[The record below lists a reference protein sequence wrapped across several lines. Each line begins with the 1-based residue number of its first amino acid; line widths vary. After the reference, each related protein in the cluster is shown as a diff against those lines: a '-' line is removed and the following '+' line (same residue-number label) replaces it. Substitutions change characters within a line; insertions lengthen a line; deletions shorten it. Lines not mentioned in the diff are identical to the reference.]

1 MKKLLLA
8 CVTSLGLVTS
18 AWAIDRD
25 DMIMALQDYM
35 EMAAFG
41 DGVIMAANLAEI
53 KDEVVLVD
61 ARQPQDFANNP
72 IPGAIN
78 IDWRFVLAELDKLPE
93 DKMIVL
99 YCDTGILSSKAHMA
113 LRLVGYEQVRVLFN
127 GLAGWQEHQGQ

>member
-1 MKKLLLA
+1 MKKLLIA
-8 CVTSLGLVTS
+8 FIASLSLTHS
-18 AWAIDRD
+18 AFAIERD

-53 KDEVVLVD
+53 KDDVVLVD
-61 ARQPQDFANNP
+61 ARQPQDFNKNA
-72 IPGAIN
+72 IEGAIN
-78 IDWRFVLAELDKLPE
+78 IDWRFILAELDKLPE

-113 LRLVGYEQVRVLFN
+113 LRLVGYQQVRVLFN
-127 GLAGWQEHQGQ
+127 GLAGWHALKGQ

>member
-1 MKKLLLA
+1 MKKILLA
-8 CVTSLGLVTS
+8 LATSFTLIHS

-35 EMAAFG
+35 EMASFG

-61 ARQPQDFANNP
+61 ARQPQDFAKNP

-78 IDWRFVLAELDKLPE
+78 IDWRFVLSELDKLPE

-127 GLAGWQEHQGQ
+127 GLAGWHQHINP

>member
-8 CVTSLGLVTS
+8 CVTSFVLITS
-18 AWAIDRD
+18 ASAIERD
-25 DMIMALQDYM
+25 DIIMALQDYM

-61 ARQPQDFANNP
+61 ARQAQDFSNNA

-78 IDWRFVLAELDKLPE
+78 IDWRFVYP
-93 DKMIVL
+93 
-99 YCDTGILSSKAHMA
+99 S
-113 LRLVGYEQVRVLFN
+113 
-127 GLAGWQEHQGQ
+127 

>member
-1 MKKLLLA
+1 MKKLLIA
-8 CVTSLGLVTS
+8 FITSFTLIQS
-18 AWAIDRD
+18 AWAIERD

-61 ARQPQDFANNP
+61 ARQPQDFNNNP

-78 IDWRFVLAELDKLPE
+78 IDWRFVLSELDKLPE

-127 GLAGWQEHQGQ
+127 GLAGWHAHTGQ